1 MGIVYCGVLVINDIY
16 NYDVRMNYMKDKGPN
31 DLEAIINKLERENYK
46 LKMEIEMLKKDMAF
60 LREEYQARALDKR
73 DW

>member
-1 MGIVYCGVLVINDIY
+1 MLVINDIY

>member
-1 MGIVYCGVLVINDIY
+1 
-16 NYDVRMNYMKDKGPN
+16 MNYMKDKGPN

>member
-1 MGIVYCGVLVINDIY
+1 
-16 NYDVRMNYMKDKGPN
+16 MNQIQDKGPN

-46 LKMEIEMLKKDMAF
+46 LKMEIEMLKKDIVF
-60 LREEYQARALDKR
+60 LREEYQARLLEKR

>member
-1 MGIVYCGVLVINDIY
+1 MVVVFGHMLVINDIY
-16 NYDVRMNYMKDKGPN
+16 NYDVRMNQMQDKGPN

-60 LREEYQARALDKR
+60 LREEYQARALEKR

>member
-1 MGIVYCGVLVINDIY
+1 
-16 NYDVRMNYMKDKGPN
+16 MNQMQDKGPN
-31 DLEAIINKLERENYK
+31 DLETIIEKLKRENYK

-60 LREEYQARALDKR
+60 LREEYQERALEKR

>member
-1 MGIVYCGVLVINDIY
+1 
-16 NYDVRMNYMKDKGPN
+16 MNQTQDKGPN
-31 DLEAIINKLERENYK
+31 DLEAIISKLEKENYR

-60 LREEYQARALDKR
+60 LREEYQARALEKR